1 MARKVSPH
9 PTTMTCLTHLRRAAL
24 VIPLAAASL
33 GAQTLTVS
41 DITPGWQNVT
51 GGTNVAIANSPAD
64 PITLRW
70 GNSMGSGQSGYNFND
85 RATPFDVVLGPGG
98 SARFLLGR
106 FTHLNRPIESGT
118 SISGAQLRV
127 QMTIAG
133 AAPTTFAE
141 VFQLAHEETPNGADP
156 CPYGGPN
163 GSGVNAEGC
172 ADRVLVTSNITA
184 DGFSFG
190 GTQYFLRLL
199 GFSSSNSS
207 FVGAGDFLSAENGSN
222 DAWLWAEITT
232 ERPNIVPEPSTYV
245 LMATGLVGLGMLR
258 RRRRA

>member
-1 MARKVSPH
+1 MH
-9 PTTMTCLTHLRRAAL
+9 IPTLLRRTAL
-24 VIPLAAASL
+24 ALPLAAATL

-70 GNSMGSGQSGYNFND
+70 GNSMGDGQSGYDFND
-85 RATPFDVVLGPGG
+85 RATPFNVTLGSGG
-98 SARFLLGR
+98 SARFLLGT

-133 AAPTTFAE
+133 AVPATFAE
-141 VFQLAHEETPNGADP
+141 VFQLSHEETPNGSDP

-163 GSGVNAEGC
+163 GSGVNQNGC

-184 DGFSFG
+184 DGFTFG
-190 GTQYFLRLL
+190 GTQYFLQLL
-199 GFSSSNSS
+199 GFSSSNAS
-207 FVGAGDFLSAENGSN
+207 FVGAGDFLSRENGSN
-222 DAWLWAEITT
+222 DAYLWAEITT
-232 ERPNIVPEPSTYV
+232 QRPNIVPEPSTYA
-245 LMATGLVGLGMLR
+245 LMATGLAGLAVLR